1 MDRRIT
7 FYYILLV
14 TTSALIFSISNY
26 QIINAS
32 STDIKNHDKKNKDN
46 NNINTHD
53 KKNKDNNNINTH
65 DKKNKDNNNINT
77 HDNRKSIYSED
88 SSFSLP
94 FNSNFADQSI
104 KTNNEKNDII
114 PFP

>member
-32 STDIKNHDKKNKDN
+32 STDIKN
-46 NNINTHD
+46 HD

>member
-65 DKKNKDNNNINT
+65 DNK
-77 HDNRKSIYSED
+77 KSIYSED